1 VTFRAR
7 RKKRINKAIDR
18 QARKLRAKGI
28 SVDIEALRADYIAQ
42 QYGQNYNTSDSDDND
57 EDTID
62 VVGDVTDVPEI
73 EDSQR
78 QIDCLD
84 FNKNSKTIKKTNFFS
99 IERIL
104 CKSS

>member
-1 VTFRAR
+1 MTFRAR

-18 QARKLRAKGI
+18 QARKLQAKSI
-28 SVDIEALRADYIAQ
+28 SVNIEALRADYIAQ
-42 QYGQNYNTSDSDDND
+42 HYGQNYNTSDSDDND
-57 EDTID
+57 EDPID
-62 VVGDVTDVPEI
+62 VVGDSTNVAY

-78 QIDCLD
+78 QIDCID
-84 FNKNSKTIKKTNFFS
+84 YNKNPKSFSKSNFFS

>member
-1 VTFRAR
+1 MTFNRVR
-7 RKKRINKAIDR
+7 RKKRINKAIER
-18 QARKLRAKGI
+18 QARKLQAKGI

-42 QYGQNYNTSDSDDND
+42 HYGQNYSTSDSDDND
-57 EDTID
+57 EDPID
-62 VVGDVTDVPEI
+62 VVGGTDLTD
-73 EDSQR
+73 EDTQR

-84 FNKNSKTIKKTNFFS
+84 YNKKSKNISKTNFFS